1 MMRAL
6 VTGASASNTASAT
19 AGTASTTSVA
29 LVNDQD
35 VAATLQAGIDQPSI
49 TVTAANLAGNS
60 SIDVSSNVI
69 VSAATAASATN
80 QVRMDAGAG
89 ISGGSVG
96 TVQLTPASALG
107 AYTDGSAETVATLLN
122 GQASSGAV
130 TSTVGGDATIGEP
143 NMSVALSGAVTGT
156 VAVEDNTLLSQ
167 SRGNVATN
175 AVSLTAGSTID
186 ATSQGVLASTQDRSG
201 AINASISGS
210 STGSR
215 GTIGI
220 TSAGAVDG
228 TLSVDNNM
236 VRASGAAN
244 TVLNSFTVDGG
255 GSAGAPTGA
264 ALNAGTMSS
273 NAQYAALNAQTNAS
287 SVTSSVS
294 NFNMGLTNGA
304 NGVTGMASL
313 TGKTVM
319 ADATGNSAYNV
330 MTITSGIDTYG
341 TASMASNQSNSANMS
356 AQISGVSMTLDMGA
370 AGTGGAASFRN
381 SGNAITANAV
391 GNTATTIMT
400 RTR

>member
-1 MMRAL
+1 
-6 VTGASASNTASAT
+6 VTGASASNAASETVGTASAS
-19 AGTASTTSVA
+19 STG

-35 VAATLQAGIDQPSI
+35 VAAALTASIAQPRI
-49 TVTAANLAGNS
+49 GVAAVNVSDGS
-60 SIDVSSNVI
+60 SVDVSSNVI
-69 VSAATAASATN
+69 AAAATAATATN
-80 QVRMDAGAG
+80 QLTVDAGTTL
-89 ISGGSVG
+89 SGFNAG
-96 TVQLTPASALG
+96 TVTLTPGVALG
-107 AYTDGSAETVATLLN
+107 AFTDGSARPFATQVN
-122 GQASSGAV
+122 GQVSSGTV
-130 TSTVGGDATIGEP
+130 TSTVGGDDTIGEP
-143 NMSVALSGAVTGT
+143 GMSVALTGAVTGT

-175 AVSLTAGSTID
+175 ALSLSAGSQIIQS
-186 ATSQGVLASTQDRSG
+186 SQGVLASTQDRSG

-228 TLSVDNNM
+228 SLSVDNNM

-244 TVLNSFTVDGG
+244 TVLNSFTVNGG

-304 NGVTGMASL
+304 YGVTGMASL
-313 TGKTVM
+313 TGNTVM

-330 MTITSGIDTYG
+330 MTISSGVDTYG
-341 TASMASNQSNSANMS
+341 TASMANNQSNSANMS
-356 AQISGVSMTLDMGA
+356 AQVSGVSMSMDMGT
-370 AGTGGAASFRN
+370 AGAGGAASFRN